1 MHISKIQVRNYR
13 CFADATFMFRP
24 GLNVIIGENN
34 AGKSALFSA
43 MRLVFDSGMGS
54 LSVHDFHYAA
64 LQSEEPPR
72 IVVTATIEVETD
84 DSAEDKAAVASW
96 LTRVESPWEAD
107 LSFVYELPAKHY
119 EAYAKLRDVFGEGG
133 APQKSA
139 YAIEVMQDRGWFVAK
154 HYGGKLENRFSAEPE
169 LRAHFRCR
177 FLDALRD
184 AESDLQSGSA
194 RLLQRMLRQV
204 LDLGSEEDVRAEKQR
219 DFRGEGEKLVGVLKD
234 RLSTGAL
241 FEMAG
246 EIWGAGQ
253 QAVPA
258 LFGRLTELEVLRS
271 ILLFLDHDS
280 YQHPVTHNGLGY
292 NNLLYVGLVLA
303 GMELGSAPDE
313 PGGFPLLLMEE
324 PEAHLHPALQYR
336 FLVFLREQLRSRGDG
351 GAPRSRQVFLT
362 THSTHVTSAAGL
374 DPVVCLYLGDDGAP
388 KVAYPG
394 RAFSKGKEGDA
405 SKAYVER
412 FLDATKSSMLFA
424 KAVLLVEGIAEQLL
438 VPGLVDLAWGGR
450 AAWLDRNY
458 VSLVRVDGVTF
469 RHFLPLFGMVEEPDL
484 AAMGLQGRRVSLLT
498 DGDPVRT
505 YQDGDK
511 SKTAACWPYESG
523 ARPSATAKG
532 LLELRGKHAP
542 QLYVGVADKTFEYD
556 LIYANPKMTLLLS
569 NATTSA
575 AEKRKRLEELM
586 EDADPLEAHWK
597 GWWKE
602 SVEPLAAFAGSCQNK
617 ELLRRTALATYY
629 LLAYEDSKGEHAS
642 MVVAAL
648 DSELEKK
655 PEDRTGISLPDY
667 LDGALRHVC
676 VLEAPEAPEQ
686 TG

>member
-13 CFADATFMFRP
+13 CFADATFTFRP

-43 MRLVFDSGMGS
+43 MRLVFDSGMAG

-64 LQSEEPPR
+64 LQSEEPPN
-72 IVVTATIEVETD
+72 IVVTATIQVEAD

-96 LTRVESPWEAD
+96 LTRVEFPWEAD
-107 LSFVYELPAKHY
+107 LSFVYELPTKHHEPY
-119 EAYAKLRDVFGEGG
+119 KKLRETFGEGEES
-133 APQKSA
+133 QKSA

-154 HYGGKLENRFSAEPE
+154 HYGGKLENRFSAEPD
-169 LRAHFRCR
+169 LRTHFRCQ
-177 FLDALRD
+177 FLDALRS
-184 AESDLQSGSA
+184 AETDLQSGSA
-194 RLLQRMLRQV
+194 RLLQRMLRKV
-204 LDLGSEEDVRAEKQR
+204 LDLGSEEDARVEKQR
-219 DFRGEGEKLVGVLKD
+219 DFRGESERLVDVLKG
-234 RLSTGAL
+234 RLSTEPL

-253 QAVPA
+253 KAKPD

-271 ILLFLDHDS
+271 IWLFLDHS
-280 YQHPVTHNGLGY
+280 SHRHPVSHNGLGY

-303 GMELGSAPDE
+303 GMDVGAASDE
-313 PGGFPLLLMEE
+313 PRGFPLLLMEE

-336 FLVFLREQLRSRGDG
+336 FLVFLREQLQSAGEG

-374 DPVVCLYLGDDGAP
+374 DPLVCLYLGDDGAP
-388 KVAYPG
+388 QVAYPG
-394 RAFSKGKEGDA
+394 RAFPEGKDGVA

-424 KAVLLVEGIAEQLL
+424 KAVLLVEGIAEQVLI
-438 VPGLVDLAWGGR
+438 PGLVDLAWGGR
-450 AAWLDRNY
+450 TAWLERNF

-469 RHFLPLFGMVEEPDL
+469 KHFLPLFGMVAEPDL
-484 AAMGLQGRRVSLLT
+484 AAMGLQGRRVALLT
-498 DGDPVRT
+498 DGDPMRS
-505 YQDGDK
+505 YQDGEE
-511 SKTAACWPYESG
+511 SKTAACWPYES
-523 ARPSATAKG
+523 AALPSATARG
-532 LLELRGKHAP
+532 LLELRQKHAP

-556 LIYANPKMTLLLS
+556 LIYANPKATLLLS
-569 NATTSA
+569 EATTFA

-586 EDADPLEAHWK
+586 AGTEPLEAHWK
-597 GWWKE
+597 GWWKD
-602 SVEPLAAFAGSCQNK
+602 SVDPLAAFAASCQDK
-617 ELLRRTALATYY
+617 DLLRRTALATYY
-629 LLAYEDSKGEHAS
+629 LLAYEDRKGEHAS
-642 MVVAAL
+642 TVVAAL
-648 DSELEKK
+648 ASELAKK
-655 PEDRTGISLPDY
+655 PEERTKISLPDY

>member
-1 MHISKIQVRNYR
+1 MHISKILVRNYR
-13 CFADATFMFRP
+13 CFAHATFTFRP

-43 MRLVFDSGMGS
+43 MRLVFDSGMTG

-72 IVVTATIEVETD
+72 IVVTATIQVESD
-84 DSAEDKAAVASW
+84 DSADDKAAVASW
-96 LTRVESPWEAD
+96 LTRFEFPWEAE
-107 LSFVYELPAKHY
+107 LSFVYKLPAKHH
-119 EAYAKLRDVFGEGG
+119 ESYAKLREAFGEGD
-133 APQKSA
+133 AAQKSA

-154 HYGGKLENRFSAEPE
+154 HYGGELANRFSAEPE
-169 LRAHFRCR
+169 LRGHFRCR

-204 LDLGSEEDVRAEKQR
+204 LDLGSEEDLRAKKQR
-219 DFRGEGEKLVGVLKD
+219 DFRGEGGKLVDALKD

-241 FEMAG
+241 FEMAS

-271 ILLFLDHDS
+271 ILLFLDHHS

-303 GMELGSAPDE
+303 GMEIGSAPDE

-336 FLVFLREQLRSRGDG
+336 FLVFLREQLRSHGDG
-351 GAPRSRQVFLT
+351 GVPRSRQVFLT

-374 DPVVCLYLGDDGAP
+374 DPVVCLYLGNDGAP

-394 RAFSKGKEGDA
+394 RAFPKGKEGDA

-424 KAVLLVEGIAEQLL
+424 KAVLLVEGIAEQVLI
-438 VPGLVDLAWGGR
+438 PGLVDLAWGGR
-450 AAWLDRNY
+450 AAWLDRNF

-469 RHFLPLFGMVEEPDL
+469 KHFLPLFGMVEEAGL
-484 AAMGLQGRRVSLLT
+484 VAMGLQGRRVALLT
-498 DGDPVRT
+498 DGDPMRS
-505 YQDGDK
+505 YQDGEK
-511 SKTAACWPYESG
+511 SKTVACWPYKS
-523 ARPSATAKG
+523 AAQQSATAQC
-532 LLELRGKHAP
+532 LLELRQKHAP

-556 LIYANPKMTLLLS
+556 LIYANPKATLLLS
-569 NATTSA
+569 EATTFA

-586 EDADPLEAHWK
+586 AGAEPLEAHWK
-597 GWWKE
+597 GWWKD
-602 SVEPLAAFAGSCQNK
+602 SVDPLAAFAVSCQDK
-617 ELLRRTALATYY
+617 DLLRRTALATYY
-629 LLAYEDSKGEHAS
+629 LLAYEKRKGEHAS
-642 MVVAAL
+642 TVVAAVA
-648 DSELEKK
+648 SELAKK
-655 PEDRTGISLPDY
+655 PEERTKISLPDY

-676 VLEAPEAPEQ
+676 VLEVPEAPEQ